1 MAEGETIEQALIRE
15 VKEETGL
22 DIAHIPFTL
31 IDDTQTG
38 EAEKTLPTGENV
50 HVKMKFYRYKIV
62 LPTEAL
68 NTKIQLND
76 DLVEY
81 RWVQPEELKTLK
93 LTPPSIELFTKLGYL

>member
-1 MAEGETIEQALIRE
+1 
-15 VKEETGL
+15 
-22 DIAHIPFTL
+22 
-31 IDDTQTG
+31 
-38 EAEKTLPTGENV
+38 
-50 HVKMKFYRYKIV
+50 MKFYRYKIV